1 MANLQVELVAPE
13 GKLWEGE
20 AHLVRARS
28 VEGELGIMAGH
39 EPMLAALAPGEV
51 IIRADGDSDS
61 TVEVDGGFLTVDDDR
76 VTIVAE
82 SLQHSDS

>member
-1 MANLQVELVAPE
+1 MANLTVELVAAN
-13 GKLWEGE
+13 GKIWEGE

-28 VEGELGIMAGH
+28 VDGELGIMAGH

-51 IIRADGDSDS
+51 LIRAEGGQDA
-61 TVEVDGGFLTVDDDR
+61 TVEIDGGFMTVDENR

-82 SLQHSDS
+82 SVARA